1 MTQPKFASLFAVMAA
16 ALLVATP
23 AVGQLINFP
32 VLALAPGDAGGMTSL
47 SGGYTRGINDNSLE
61 QSGFGIG
68 VSRGMERLSFGVSG
82 GYVATDTDELTL
94 AGQVGVHL
102 LSNAPVQVTL
112 QSGLGWMAMSTDVGL
127 ATPIDFTLLN
137 IPVGLAIQ
145 TANSGPAN
153 FFVMPRYN
161 IQRISSAGGSYA
173 MENGV
178 GVGVAVDMQR
188 TAAGTGDVSKVG
200 FSVGVSYLLN

>member
-1 MTQPKFASLFAVMAA
+1 
-16 ALLVATP
+16 
-23 AVGQLINFP
+23 
-32 VLALAPGDAGGMTSL
+32 MTSL